1 MERECRARRTPP
13 ALVKR
18 MRVVFVGGLKA
29 AQKAGQI
36 QFLKGIGVDQMLV
49 VYEADVADLDQYPY

>member
-1 MERECRARRTPP
+1 
-13 ALVKR
+13 

-36 QFLKGIGVDQMLV
+36 QFLKGIAVDQMLV